1 MRMLRN
7 SRASGLP
14 FAAVLLAALAGSVSA
29 ARAAPP
35 GPPAKTGDCRW
46 VRGRFAIYN
55 GSGVRRIRILG
66 TRRIVVIPDQV
77 TALPE
82 ALEHYQGADPPEVQ
96 PLYARFRVCA
106 LEDSRPGR
114 MQHVRVDAVEGGML
128 GGRAFPR

>member
-1 MRMLRN
+1 MRMRGT
-7 SRASGLP
+7 SRASGLG
-14 FAAVLLAALAGSVSA
+14 FAAVLLAALAAAVPA

-55 GSGVRRIRILG
+55 GSGVRRIWILG
-66 TRRIVVIPDQV
+66 TRRMIAIPDQV
-77 TALPE
+77 TALPK
-82 ALEHYQGADPPEVQ
+82 ALEAYQGASPPEVL
-96 PLYARFRVCA
+96 PLHARFRVCA

-114 MQHVRVDAVEGGML
+114 MQHVRVEAVEGGML